1 MVKAK
6 LTGARPFI
14 TLCIDGGPASS
25 TFAYFSNT
33 VVLFLCVTIALL
45 SSVYYGNAISRK
57 YAPKLL
63 LSFAINTCPFFQI
76 TAGLVVAFLSST
88 YQV

>member
-25 TFAYFSNT
+25 TFPYFSNT
-33 VVLFLCVTIALL
+33 VVHFLCVTITLL
-45 SSVYYGNAISRK
+45 SSVYYWNAISRK

-63 LSFAINTCPFFQI
+63 LSVRHQYIPLFSNNSMSCSCLFV
-76 TAGLVVAFLSST
+76 L
-88 YQV
+88 